1 MNKQNASVIIENR
14 ANSRNN
20 FALIKLEDESMLS
33 IRSLGK
39 VKAQKKSEEKIQIHF
54 TEYPIQV
61 NN

>member
-1 MNKQNASVIIENR
+1 LNKQNASVIIENR

-39 VKAQKKSEEKIQIHF
+39 VKAQKKSEEKIPIHF
-54 TEYPIQV
+54 TEYPI
-61 NN
+61 